1 MRKIVARLITIEG
14 FAPYGSYTNVL
25 NPSGNHLGDFY
36 NDPVLL
42 PVSGDMSIA
51 FSPLVSR
58 KPERIIVSEAEYHNT
73 TGEGILLLDD
83 DAVIHVAPP
92 GKDPVPELTEAFIVP
107 KGTIVKLNVGVW
119 HLAPIPVNNEIM
131 HVMIVLPERV
141 YANDC
146 TVVQYALDDQIE
158 IVIK

>member
-1 MRKIVARLITIEG
+1 MRKIVARLITIES
-14 FAPYGSYTNVL
+14 FAPYGSFTSVL
-25 NPSGNHLGDFY
+25 NPSGNHLGDFF

-92 GKDPVPELTEAFIVP
+92 SKDPVPELTEGFIVP

-131 HVMIVLPERV
+131 HVLIVLPERV

-146 TVVQYALDDQIE
+146 KVVKYNVEDQIE
-158 IVIK
+158 IVIV